1 MAYSEYGNTGLP
13 VIGLGD
19 FINQAE
25 AAAMVLAAPGGII
38 HYTVFGKAAIER
50 LMVGDQVQG
59 VRIYIAQESGGL
71 NVVLVPVDE
80 FGQDMINMFNVA
92 IPPDRFTVKGK
103 PTVMEARILNRGVPC
118 PPKCIGAGPGSGS
131 NGGGSW

>member
-1 MAYSEYGNTGLP
+1 MVEYVDTGLP

-19 FINQAE
+19 FITQSE

-38 HYTVFGKAAIER
+38 HYTVFGKAALQR
-50 LMVGDQVQG
+50 LLNGDACHGMRVF
-59 VRIYIAQESGGL
+59 VAQEAGGL

-80 FGQDMINMFNVA
+80 SGQDMINMFNTAVV
-92 IPPDRFTVKGK
+92 PDKITVKGK

-118 PPKCIGAGPGSGS
+118 PPKCVGAGPGSGS

>member
-1 MAYSEYGNTGLP
+1 M
-13 VIGLGD
+13 IGLGD

-59 VRIYIAQESGGL
+59 VRIYIAQEAGGL

-80 FGQDMINMFNVA
+80 AGQDMINMFNVA